1 MYGFFLFAIISVFS
15 FLTAKFPKPKDGKVA
30 KKFEIFRTRNF
41 FSSGVAKKILL
52 VRAFLPHMV
61 IATGGGGDDDGIAAN
76 EKLAIMKFFLD
87 EQLSAMAMTA
97 ATAEAVMEAT
107 EFIISF
113 QKHCCYAPLP
123 KTGIHVKLGK
133 RQLLIDL
140 Q

>member
-1 MYGFFLFAIISVFS
+1 
-15 FLTAKFPKPKDGKVA
+15 
-30 KKFEIFRTRNF
+30 
-41 FSSGVAKKILL
+41 
-52 VRAFLPHMV
+52 MV

-76 EKLAIMKFFLD
+76 EKLAIMKFLD

-123 KTGIHVKLGK
+123 KTGIHMKLGK

>member
-1 MYGFFLFAIISVFS
+1 
-15 FLTAKFPKPKDGKVA
+15 
-30 KKFEIFRTRNF
+30 
-41 FSSGVAKKILL
+41 
-52 VRAFLPHMV
+52 
-61 IATGGGGDDDGIAAN
+61 
-76 EKLAIMKFFLD
+76 LD

-123 KTGIHVKLGK
+123 KTGIHMKLRK
-133 RQLLIDL
+133 HQLIDL